1 MRGFTLGNTKG
12 ITGYKHFL
20 SRVQQVLGLRQRRQL
35 EPRLSSPLDLVIT
48 KWQLSMLCV
57 MTQMTEEGSALVL
70 WSINQLTLSFLVIQ
84 APMSIYRGLF
94 IGDYYEKRH

>member
-1 MRGFTLGNTKG
+1 MRGFTSGDNKG

-48 KWQLSMLCV
+48 KWQLSIPCV
-57 MTQMTEEGSALVL
+57 MTQMTAEDCGLVL
-70 WSINQLTLSFLVIQ
+70 WVINQPTQSFLVIQ
-84 APMSIYRGLF
+84 APISIYRELF
-94 IGDYYEKRH
+94 IVDYY